1 MARCL
6 ARTLTEKEGEMQINS
21 EGKSIDKWK
30 LHLKLGTEKRLKDG
44 ETLKGKAL
52 KKWKA
57 NML

>member
-1 MARCL
+1 
-6 ARTLTEKEGEMQINS
+6 MQINS
-21 EGKSIDKWK
+21 EGKSIDKSK

-44 ETLKGKAL
+44 ETLKEKAL